1 MAGLLGMLGAS
12 ARNLGQ
18 VGKNYGRIAKGR
30 GADLLK
36 SNPEYAIGAG
46 LAGVAGGSIAHGI
59 SQGNEQDRIKQY
71 QGLRRLIKESTG
83 GLGGLVYN
91 KDKDEFILTY
101 AGTVNNAIK
110 GKHMGHIS
118 SYIRAANEKLDIK
131 VSDRVSFMSK
141 KKSEEMNKT
150 IRSSLKT
157 EEGREKLSGVLN
169 RQMSDPYAKDYG
181 AEGKDPFGFGVPR

>member
-59 SQGNEQDRIKQY
+59 GESNEKRKVHQY
-71 QGLRRLIKESTG
+71 QALRQMIKKETD

-91 KDKDEFILTY
+91 KKKDEYVVTY
-101 AGTVNNAIK
+101 AGSPTELTSN
-110 GKHMGHIS
+110 KHFHPLKFIIDS
-118 SYIRAANEKLDIK
+118 TNDKLDIK
-131 VSDRVSFMSK
+131 MSTSIHSMSDKTSK
-141 KKSEEMNKT
+141 DFRKKAEQMMKTPEGMNK
-150 IRSSLKT
+150 IQDWMDS
-157 EEGREKLSGVLN
+157 
-169 RQMSDPYAKDYG
+169 RQMQNPYSDDYG
-181 AEGKDPFGFGVPR
+181 KGKDPFGFGTER